1 MNFEELPD
9 SVHAQELRDGV
20 SRLQFSGALESRYLA
35 AHLQRVRVSVRVW
48 FSIGIVVSLVYS
60 VVQAVRT
67 GIFSAGFAME
77 FLIVVPC
84 AAVLAWLAWSRT
96 SYDRYYMRLAPVL
109 VTAKGAI
116 AAYFIAQLIGKGYD
130 EELGMLAIYVVA
142 AFFFAGLLFR
152 AAVTAAAAIVV
163 SYAATALSF
172 GLTSTLE
179 LKGFILLLVT
189 TVMGTIVYRDVER
202 SHRRS
207 FLEGAL
213 IAELVTRDGL
223 TGLMNRRALDEQ
235 LPRLWFQAQRDRRAL
250 TVLMIDIDH
259 FKSYNDSHGH
269 QAGDTALRSVARI
282 IREFTRRPLDIAA
295 RYGGEEFVV
304 VFYDMTV
311 QQSQETAE
319 RLRYAVQRAVSLKY
333 RQSEVPGVT
342 ISIGG
347 GVVEPTV
354 GRTLEGALQ
363 FADQALYRAKNA
375 GRNCVVFAGSAEYQG
390 VMTGLFK
397 TPHSAA

>member
-9 SVHAQELRDGV
+9 SAHAQQLRDGV
-20 SRLQFSGALESRYLA
+20 SRLRFAGALESQYVA

-48 FSIGIVVSLVYS
+48 FSIGIIVSLVYS
-60 VVQAVRT
+60 VVQAFRT
-67 GIFSAGFAME
+67 GIVSAGFAME

-84 AAVLAWLAWSRT
+84 AAVLAWLAWSGT
-96 SYDRYYMRLAPVL
+96 YYDRYYMRVGPVL

-130 EELGMLAIYVVA
+130 EELGMLAVYVVA
-142 AFFFAGLLFR
+142 AFFFSGLLFR

-163 SYAATALSF
+163 SYAATALSL
-172 GLTSTLE
+172 GLASALE
-179 LKGFILLLVT
+179 LKGFVLLLVT
-189 TVMGTIVYRDVER
+189 AVMATIVYRDVER

-213 IAELVTRDGL
+213 ISELVTRDGL

-250 TVLMIDIDH
+250 TLLMIDIDH

-269 QAGDTALRSVARI
+269 QAGDVALRSVARLV
-282 IREFTRRPLDIAA
+282 REFTRRPLDFAA
-295 RYGGEEFVV
+295 RFGGEEFVV

-311 QQSQETAE
+311 QQSRETAE
-319 RLRYAVQRAVSLKY
+319 RLRYAVQRAVTLKY
-333 RQSEVPGVT
+333 RESEVPGVT
-342 ISIGG
+342 VSIGG

-363 FADQALYRAKNA
+363 FADQALYRAKSS

-390 VMTGLFK
+390 IRTGLFK
-397 TPHSAA
+397 VPHNAA